1 MGVTVCANGLSVV
14 HQGSGGEANAT
25 LPDVCLTTVGKPVV
39 PIPYGN
45 NAKSADLAG
54 GTTTVSMDGGN
65 SIAIKGSKFSAST
78 GDAGGDKKGVA
89 SGTIEAEAEFI
100 SASPTVKF
108 EGVGV
113 CRLSDQ
119 MTMNKANT
127 MCLGGAQNPSVSVT
141 EDQEGTYTVDLF
153 LSYSDG
159 EPVQGAT
166 YKLVDQTGA
175 SFEGALDNA
184 GKASVSGVAPGE
196 FNIDYGEDSREFT
209 PNIPTKTNPN
219 FNLNAN
225 TQLIIEEA
233 KRGEVGFWENS
244 WKRMSGA
251 ASWIWGVILG
261 DFNDD
266 ASVEQIIANTALTMI
281 PVVDQAAD
289 VRDLSANIMTLL
301 SEEERDKPE
310 NWLALSLTLI
320 GCVPTFGSAVKGTC
334 KVALKGGKGTS
345 KDTLLAV
352 LRGMGKGDP
361 EKFLRTLDWVDYA
374 KQASNIVSDVLKPCI
389 EVASELAS
397 YANRMGADE
406 LAEYFLKLAD
416 EVKIID
422 KMVPDKLKEAMGEFD
437 QLFARIL
444 GKSERAYPAKVK
456 HDTGKS
462 TQSGKS
468 NDNTNEK
475 KDKKEFVCPVCK
487 KKPEKCDAY

>member
-1 MGVTVCANGLSVV
+1 M
-14 HQGSGGEANAT
+14 
-25 LPDVCLTTVGKPVV
+25 
-39 PIPYGN
+39 
-45 NAKSADLAG
+45 
-54 GTTTVSMDGGN
+54 
-65 SIAIKGSKFSAST
+65 
-78 GDAGGDKKGVA
+78 
-89 SGTIEAEAEFI
+89 
-100 SASPTVKF
+100 
-108 EGVGV
+108 
-113 CRLSDQ
+113 
-119 MTMNKANT
+119 
-127 MCLGGAQNPSVSVT
+127 
-141 EDQEGTYTVDLF
+141 
-153 LSYSDG
+153 
-159 EPVQGAT
+159 
-166 YKLVDQTGA
+166 
-175 SFEGALDNA
+175 
-184 GKASVSGVAPGE
+184 SGVAPGE
-196 FNIDYGEDSREFT
+196 FNIDYGEDSREFM

-219 FNLNAN
+219 ANA
-225 TQLIIEEA
+225 QLIIEEA

-281 PVVDQAAD
+281 PVVDRAAD

-334 KVALKGGKGTS
+334 KVALKGGKDTS

-352 LRGMGKGDP
+352 LRGMGKGES

-397 YANRMGADE
+397 YANRMGAEE
-406 LAEYFLKLAD
+406 LAEYFLNLAD

-456 HDTGKS
+456 HDAGKS
-462 TQSGKS
+462 AQSGKS